1 MHQVTF
7 RTPFWAASKAS
18 KISDFLA
25 ARQGAGA
32 QQSVP
37 PPIHASI
44 SLSSY
49 WPPSRPEVTRTCEQ
63 RVDDP
68 SGQASVTNPLA
79 ADVSYTSCWMQPGRR
94 PDKVQSLLTWLLE
107 QA

>member
-7 RTPFWAASKAS
+7 RTPFWAASKVP
-18 KISDFLA
+18 KISGFLA
-25 ARQGAGA
+25 ARQRAGA

-44 SLSSY
+44 RLSSY
-49 WPPSRPEVTRTCEQ
+49 WPPSWPEVTATSEQ
-63 RVDDP
+63 QVDDLL
-68 SGQASVTNPLA
+68 GQASVPNPLA
-79 ADVSYTSCWMQPGRR
+79 ADISYTSCWMQPGGR
-94 PDKVQSLLTWLLE
+94 PDKVQSLLTWPLE

>member
-7 RTPFWAASKAS
+7 RTPFWAASEAP
-18 KISDFLA
+18 KISGFLA
-25 ARQGAGA
+25 ARQRAGA
-32 QQSVP
+32 QRSVP

-49 WPPSRPEVTRTCEQ
+49 WSPSRPEVTATSEQ
-63 RVDDP
+63 QVDDL
-68 SGQASVTNPLA
+68 SGQASVPNPLA
-79 ADVSYTSCWMQPGRR
+79 ADVSYTSRWMQPGGR
-94 PDKVQSLLTWLLE
+94 PDKVQSLLTWPLE